1 MAEKVVKI
9 VFEIDG
15 VEKVVNSIEEYE
27 KEVKKAGEA
36 TEKAG
41 EKQGFFAKRAE
52 AVKETLGDLKAS
64 LGDLGKGYSMLQKGL
79 TKVAGGFGLSAKA
92 SKVFG
97 KAASAAIAATG
108 IGLLV
113 PLVLTLVNYFQNLEG
128 GAKALKKIMAGLG
141 AIVANV
147 GKAFKLLIS
156 GDFSGAFDTL
166 KDSVVEATSAVDD
179 LFDAEQK
186 LADLRKK
193 TVIEN
198 AQLNQEIEK
207 QRKILED
214 TTLGLDE
221 RLAALDK
228 VNAATKQLQENQIA
242 ETEEALR
249 AAEAQLTLTNNYE
262 ERREKELE
270 IAELKATLIDQTT
283 QLQNI
288 EYDAARVGRE
298 LRQQALDEEKAAAE
312 ERKKIAEKEAEDK
325 RIAEE
330 EAAAKK
336 LAEEEAA
343 ALAEQAEA
351 DRKAQLREIEQ
362 QLDLEDIEN
371 AYEKARQEMAI
382 QEEQALAE
390 LELLGATEAQ
400 KQRVRDSFAKK
411 KKKLDKD
418 EAAFGEKMAEAEA
431 DAKMGL
437 AADAFASIAQ
447 LAGENSAVGKAAA
460 AAATAINTYQGASK
474 ALAELP
480 PPFSYIAAATTVV
493 AGLAQVKNIMS
504 TKLPQ
509 GDGASG
515 GARSSGISVSAPSA
529 ASVDPNAAIEAASQG
544 QEINRQI
551 GLDQDAQANQPVKAY
566 VVSEEVSSSQEA
578 NKKINELATL

>member
-79 TKVAGGFGLSAKA
+79 TKVASGFGLSAKA

-351 DRKAQLREIEQ
+351 DRKMQLRDIMR

-447 LAGENSAVGKAAA
+447 LAGENSAIGKASA
-460 AAATAINTYQGASK
+460 AAATAINAYQGASK

-515 GARSSGISVSAPSA
+515 GARSSGLSISPQA

>member
-52 AVKETLGDLKAS
+52 ELKETFNDLKAS
-64 LGDLGKGYSMLQKGL
+64 FGDLGKGYKMLQTGL
-79 TKVAGGFGLSAKA
+79 TKVASGFGLSAKA

-113 PLVLTLVNYFQNLEG
+113 PLVLTLVNYFKNLEG
-128 GAKALKKIMAGLG
+128 GAKTLQKIMKGLG

-156 GDFSGAFDTL
+156 GDFSGAFNTL

-186 LADLRKK
+186 LANLRKR

-198 AQLNQEIEK
+198 AELNQEIEK

-262 ERREKELE
+262 ERREAELA
-270 IAELKATLIDQTT
+270 IAELKAQLIDQTT

-312 ERKKIAEKEAEDK
+312 ERAKLREEEAEKKKEEEEAAAEK
-325 RIAEE
+325 KKAEE
-330 EAAAKK
+330 EAAA
-336 LAEEEAA
+336 A
-343 ALAEQAEA
+343 AEQAEM
-351 DRKAQLREIEQ
+351 DRKMQLRDIMR

-371 AYEKARQEMAI
+371 AFEKARQEMAI

-390 LELLGATEAQ
+390 LELLGATEEQ

-411 KKKLDKD
+411 QKKLNKE
-418 EAAFGEKMAEAEA
+418 EAEFGEKMAEAEA
-431 DAKMGL
+431 DAKMQL
-437 AADAFASIAQ
+437 ASDAFASIAQ

-460 AAATAINTYQGASK
+460 IAATTINTFQGASK

-480 PPFSYIAAATTVV
+480 PPFSYIAAATTVA
-493 AGLAQVKNIMS
+493 AGLAQVKNIVA
-504 TKLPQ
+504 TKLPT
-509 GDGASG
+509 GESG
-515 GARSSGISVSAPSA
+515 GGAARSSGIAAAPSTVN
-529 ASVDPNAAIEAASQG
+529 VDPNAAIEAASQG

-551 GLDQDAQANQPVKAY
+551 GLEQDAQANQPVKAY

>member
-1 MAEKVVKI
+1 M
-9 VFEIDG
+9 
-15 VEKVVNSIEEYE
+15 
-27 KEVKKAGEA
+27 
-36 TEKAG
+36 
-41 EKQGFFAKRAE
+41 
-52 AVKETLGDLKAS
+52 
-64 LGDLGKGYSMLQKGL
+64 GKL
-79 TKVAGGFGLSAKA
+79 
-92 SKVFG
+92 
-97 KAASAAIAATG
+97 
-108 IGLLV
+108 
-113 PLVLTLVNYFQNLEG
+113 
-128 GAKALKKIMAGLG
+128 
-141 AIVANV
+141 
-147 GKAFKLLIS
+147 
-156 GDFSGAFDTL
+156 
-166 KDSVVEATSAVDD
+166 
-179 LFDAEQK
+179 
-186 LADLRKK
+186 
-193 TVIEN
+193 
-198 AQLNQEIEK
+198 
-207 QRKILED
+207 
-214 TTLGLDE
+214 
-221 RLAALDK
+221 
-228 VNAATKQLQENQIA
+228 
-242 ETEEALR
+242 
-249 AAEAQLTLTNNYE
+249 
-262 ERREKELE
+262 
-270 IAELKATLIDQTT
+270 
-283 QLQNI
+283 
-288 EYDAARVGRE
+288 
-298 LRQQALDEEKAAAE
+298 AAE

>member
-9 VFEIDG
+9 VFEVDG

-27 KEVKKAGEA
+27 KEVKKAGQA
-36 TEKAG
+36 TEEAG
-41 EKQGFFAKRAE
+41 KKQGFFAKRAE
-52 AVKETLGDLKAS
+52 ELKETFGDLKAS
-64 LGDLGKGYSMLQKGL
+64 LGDLGKGYKMLQTGL
-79 TKVAGGFGLSAKA
+79 TKVASGFGLSAKA

-113 PLVLTLVNYFQNLEG
+113 PLVLTLVNYFKNLEG
-128 GAKALKKIMAGLG
+128 GAKALQKIMKGLG

-156 GDFSGAFDTL
+156 GDFSGAFNTL
-166 KDSVVEATSAVDD
+166 KDSVVEATGAVDD

-186 LADLRKK
+186 LANLRKK

-198 AQLNQEIEK
+198 AQLNQQIEA

-214 TTLGLDE
+214 STLGLDE

-249 AAEAQLTLTNNYE
+249 AAEAQLTLTNNYD
-262 ERREKELE
+262 ERRQKEVE
-270 IAELKATLIDQTT
+270 IAELKAQLIDQTT

-312 ERKKIAEKEAEDK
+312 ERAK
-325 RIAEE
+325 IAEE
-330 EAAAKK
+330 EAQKKAEADQKAADDK
-336 LAEEEAA
+336 LA
-343 ALAEQAEA
+343 AEQAEM
-351 DRKAQLREIEQ
+351 DRKNQLRDIMQ
-362 QLDLEDIEN
+362 QMDLEDIEN
-371 AYEKARQEMAI
+371 AFEKARQELAI

-390 LELLGATEAQ
+390 LELLGATEEQ

-411 KKKLDKD
+411 QEKLAKE
-418 EAAFGEKMAEAEA
+418 EAEFGEKMAAAEA
-431 DAKMGL
+431 DAKREL

-447 LAGENSAVGKAAA
+447 LAGENSAIGKASAL
-460 AAATAINTYQGASK
+460 AATAINTFQGASK

-480 PPFSYIAAATTVV
+480 PPFSYIAAATTVA
-493 AGLAQVKNIMS
+493 AGLAQVKNIVA

-509 GDGASG
+509 GESG
-515 GARSSGISVSAPSA
+515 GGAARSSGLAVAPPSA
-529 ASVDPNAAIEAASQG
+529 ATVDPNAAIEAAAQG

-551 GLDQDAQANQPVKAY
+551 GLEQEQQANQPVKAY

-578 NKKINELATL
+578 NKKINELASL

>member
-9 VFEIDG
+9 VFEVDG

-27 KEVKKAGEA
+27 KEVKKAGQA
-36 TEKAG
+36 TEEAG
-41 EKQGFFAKRAE
+41 KKQGFFAKRAE
-52 AVKETLGDLKAS
+52 ELKETFGDLKAS
-64 LGDLGKGYSMLQKGL
+64 LGDLGKGYKMLQTGL
-79 TKVAGGFGLSAKA
+79 TKVASGFGLSAKA

-113 PLVLTLVNYFQNLEG
+113 PLVLTLVNYFKNLEG
-128 GAKALKKIMAGLG
+128 GAKALQKIMKGLG

-156 GDFSGAFDTL
+156 GDFSGAFNTL

-186 LADLRKK
+186 LANLRKK

-198 AQLNQEIEK
+198 AQLNQQIEA

-214 TTLGLDE
+214 STLGLDE

-249 AAEAQLTLTNNYE
+249 AAQAQLTLTNNYE

-270 IAELKATLIDQTT
+270 IAELKAQLIDQTT

-312 ERKKIAEKEAEDK
+312 ERAKLREEEAQKKKEEEEAAAEKK
-325 RIAEE
+325 KAEE
-330 EAAAKK
+330 EAAA
-336 LAEEEAA
+336 A
-343 ALAEQAEA
+343 AEQAEM
-351 DRKAQLREIEQ
+351 DRKMQLRDIMR

-371 AYEKARQEMAI
+371 AFEKARQEMAI

-390 LELLGATEAQ
+390 LELLGATEEQ

-411 KKKLDKD
+411 KKKLDKE
-418 EAAFGEKMAEAEA
+418 EAEFGEKMAEAEA
-431 DAKMGL
+431 DAKLGL
-437 AADAFASIAQ
+437 ASDAFASIAQ

-460 AAATAINTYQGASK
+460 IAATTINTFQGASK

-480 PPFSYIAAATTVV
+480 PPFSYIAAATTVA
-493 AGLAQVKNIMS
+493 AGLAQVKNIVA

-509 GDGASG
+509 GESGGG
-515 GARSSGISVSAPSA
+515 GARGSGVGVTPPA
-529 ASVDPNAAIEAASQG
+529 AAAVDPNAAIEAAAQG

-551 GLDQDAQANQPVKAY
+551 GLEQDAQANQPVKAY

-578 NKKINELATL
+578 NKKINELASL